1 MRTRLPLFGFGF
13 VAPSLTHQC
22 TDLFGRLVLCGQ
34 TFVQFVLDRL
44 AAVVQF
50 FDFGDYRSGVHSFFA
65 RRRMAASRSS
75 LSCLIVSMVLKYYVF
90 GEQNYKTNPNRKHI
104 CRLFLLF
111 APR

>member
-1 MRTRLPLFGFGF
+1 MHRSVWIALRRSSSFSISAITG
-13 VAPSLTHQC
+13 
-22 TDLFGRLVLCGQ
+22 
-34 TFVQFVLDRL
+34 
-44 AAVVQF
+44 AA
-50 FDFGDYRSGVHSFFA
+50 STPFFA

-104 CRLFLLF
+104 CRLFFTF